1 MTNGKKSAP
10 AKKKRKLDFAKP
22 RTLLRKHAR
31 IKKNG
36 RVELKKGWSDKKIAK
51 KAKAEVE
58 LVRRL
63 RGDLYDRIRGEVV
76 RHVFGNKVLQIRR
89 APGREAGTFFIP
101 PRSSGLEKPALLSA
115 TGALTAISCRVQP
128 ASSTR

>member
-22 RTLLRKHAR
+22 RALLRKHAR

-51 KAKAEVE
+51 KAKAEIE

-63 RGDLYDRIRGEVV
+63 RGDLYARIRVEVV
-76 RHVFGNKVLQIRR
+76 REPLIR
-89 APGREAGTFFIP
+89 E
-101 PRSSGLEKPALLSA
+101 
-115 TGALTAISCRVQP
+115 
-128 ASSTR
+128 